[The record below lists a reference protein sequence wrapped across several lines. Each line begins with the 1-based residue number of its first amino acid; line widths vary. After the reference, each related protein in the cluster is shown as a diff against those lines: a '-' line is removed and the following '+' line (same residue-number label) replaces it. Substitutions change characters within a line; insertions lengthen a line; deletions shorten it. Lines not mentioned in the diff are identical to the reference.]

1 MGQIKIS
8 ESANVWVGG
17 HQEKIVEGSMA
28 SLFALRLE
36 PSLGNQANFFQTFT
50 FGIIG
55 FTVTIYSLSVGKVT
69 NLFRVKSEER
79 ESGLISGAHLFACRV
94 ASSI

>member
-1 MGQIKIS
+1 
-8 ESANVWVGG
+8 
-17 HQEKIVEGSMA
+17 MA

-36 PSLGNQANFFQTFT
+36 PSLGNQANFLQTFT

-69 NLFRVKSEER
+69 NLFRVKSEDR
-79 ESGLISGAHLFACRV
+79 EGGLIIGAHLFACRV

>member
-8 ESANVWVGG
+8 ERAAFWVGR
-17 HQEKIVEGSMA
+17 HQEGIVEGSMA

-36 PSLGNQANFFQTFT
+36 PSLGNQANFLQTFT

-55 FTVTIYSLSVGKVT
+55 ITVTVHSLSVGKVT
-69 NLFRVKSEER
+69 NLSHIKSEDR
-79 ESGLISGAHLFACRV
+79 EGGLIIGAHLFACRV

>member
-1 MGQIKIS
+1 
-8 ESANVWVGG
+8 
-17 HQEKIVEGSMA
+17 MA
-28 SLFALRLE
+28 SLFALRLK

-69 NLFRVKSEER
+69 NLFRVKSEEL
-79 ESGLISGAHLFACRV
+79 ESGLISGTHLFACRV

>member
-8 ESANVWVGG
+8 ESSAFWVGR
-17 HQEKIVEGSMA
+17 HQEGIVEVSVA

-36 PSLGNQANFFQTFT
+36 PSLGNQANFLQTFS

-55 FTVTIYSLSVGKVT
+55 CTVKVYSLSVGKVT
-69 NLFRVKSEER
+69 NLSHVKSEDR
-79 ESGLISGAHLFACRV
+79 EGGLIIGVHLFACRV
-94 ASSI
+94 DSSI